1 MTQLTRIA
9 LVDDDLD
16 VLDSLSLYLRAK
28 GITVECFECTE
39 TLLQALAH
47 GASFDCIVSDLQMP
61 GLTGLELQAK
71 LRDLHIATPIV
82 FITGHGDV
90 QTAVLA
96 MKAGATDFLEKPFD
110 EDQLISAVE
119 QAIASKTR
127 ETLNTQEIASIR
139 NRIAELSARQRQVMD
154 LAGRGLT
161 NKEIAAALGISP
173 RTVETHRAWVMERTG
188 AKNVADLVRIVM
200 RLGEDFHSG

>member
-1 MTQLTRIA
+1 
-9 LVDDDLD
+9 VDDDLD

-28 GITVECFECTE
+28 GITVERFECAE
-39 TLLQALAH
+39 TLLQALVQ

-61 GLTGLELQAK
+61 GLTGLDLQAK
-71 LRDLHIATPIV
+71 LRDFHIATPLV

-96 MKAGATDFLEKPFD
+96 MKAGAADFLEKPFD
-110 EDQLISAVE
+110 EDRLISAVE

-127 ETLNTQEIASIR
+127 ETVNSQEIASIR
-139 NRIAELSARQRQVMD
+139 NRIAELSERQRQVMD

-161 NKEIAAALGISP
+161 NKEIAAALEISP

-200 RLGEDFHSG
+200 RLDEDFHSG